1 MGYDILAEGYNF
13 IDLLLGE
20 VERVDKMFHIVLL
33 LNPLY
38 FQKYQSIH
46 DGSDGFA
53 RKRRMRSI
61 SSFAIYP
68 SSAATST
75 SASRLERL

>member
-1 MGYDILAEGYNF
+1 MGYDVLAEGYNF

-38 FQKYQSIH
+38 I
-46 DGSDGFA
+46 
-53 RKRRMRSI
+53 
-61 SSFAIYP
+61 
-68 SSAATST
+68 
-75 SASRLERL
+75 